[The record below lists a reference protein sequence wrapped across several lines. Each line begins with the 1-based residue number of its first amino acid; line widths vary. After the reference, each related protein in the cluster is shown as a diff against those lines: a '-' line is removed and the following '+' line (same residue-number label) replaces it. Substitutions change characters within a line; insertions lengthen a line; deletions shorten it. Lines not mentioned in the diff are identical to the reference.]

1 MWWWGISNNVEL
13 MLYLACFIGV
23 FNEWC
28 NVCVWVLLVN
38 DFNVDWWMI
47 EKCIQ
52 VLLDEFCVEVE
63 IKVINNVL
71 DCIFFYDLMKIM
83 LVEVDLIFIGIF
95 NI

>member
-1 MWWWGISNNVEL
+1 M
-13 MLYLACFIGV
+13 
-23 FNEWC
+23 
-28 NVCVWVLLVN
+28 
-38 DFNVDWWMI
+38 
-47 EKCIQ
+47 
-52 VLLDEFCVEVE
+52 LLDEFCVEVE

>member
-47 EKCIQ
+47 EKCI
-52 VLLDEFCVEVE
+52 
-63 IKVINNVL
+63 
-71 DCIFFYDLMKIM
+71 
-83 LVEVDLIFIGIF
+83 
-95 NI
+95 